1 MKLWVRSGLPAV
13 LLAGLCAAPAS
24 PQAPPQNEQHQSDL
38 STSSGKYP
46 LYVTAEYLGM
56 AGQKTV
62 TRVRLRAPEL
72 SIAAGKRGITS
83 FSGEL
88 QGSFLKGTDVTQSFK
103 YPVAGEIGP
112 HTTFTFAFLR
122 AVEPGS

>member
-1 MKLWVRSGLPAV
+1 MPAPSLAVRFFRMKPGVRSSLLAV
-13 LLAGLCAAPAS
+13 LVAAFGAARAL
-24 PQAPPQNEQHQSDL
+24 PQAPPPGEQHQSDL

-62 TRVRLRAPEL
+62 MRVRLRAPEL
-72 SIAAGKRGITS
+72 SMAAGKRGVTS

-88 QGSFLKGTDVTQSFK
+88 QGSFLKGTDVAQS
-103 YPVAGEIGP
+103 
-112 HTTFTFAFLR
+112 
-122 AVEPGS
+122 